1 MDRGG
6 GRRLTVPV
14 GGPFDRDPAAP
25 LASRPMAVVEA
36 PKPSATAGA
45 VLECRDVRKSFG
57 GVQAVRG
64 MSLAV
69 PEGRIVALIGP
80 NGAGKTTL
88 FNCITGLLQRD
99 AGEIRFRGRPV
110 TARGLQQTAALGI
123 VRTFQN
129 IRMFPGLTVYES
141 IMAAQAARG
150 RAGTLE
156 SVLGL
161 PRHRRE
167 WRAMN
172 ERTDEILVMLGLERH
187 RGVIAQQLPLL
198 AQRKIEVARAL
209 AAAPEVL
216 LLDEPTAGAT
226 AAEAQELMG
235 VMRQLRDGGRTI
247 LLIEHNMRLVMS
259 VSDLV
264 YVMHFGSLLASG
276 TPAEVSANADVRNVY
291 LGSRR

>member
-6 GRRLTVPV
+6 RGALSAHA
-14 GGPFDRDPAAP
+14 GPPLDRDPGMP
-25 LASRPMAVVEA
+25 VASRSMPLDGGLSAAVPE
-36 PKPSATAGA
+36 TA
-45 VLECRDVRKSFG
+45 VLECRDVTKSFG
-57 GVQAVRG
+57 GVHAVRG
-64 MSLAV
+64 MSLSV

-88 FNCITGLLQRD
+88 FNCITGLLPRD

-141 IMAAQAARG
+141 VMAAQAARR
-150 RAGTLE
+150 RASALE

-161 PRHRRE
+161 SRHRRE

-172 ERTDEILVMLGLERH
+172 ERTEEILVMLGLERH
-187 RGVIAQQLPLL
+187 RSVIAQQLPLL
-198 AQRKIEVARAL
+198 AQRKIEMARAL
-209 AAAPEVL
+209 AAEPEVL

-226 AAEAQELMG
+226 ASEAQELME

-247 LLIEHNMRLVMS
+247 LLIEHNMRLVMN

-264 YVMHFGSLLASG
+264 YVMHFGSLLVSG
-276 TPAEVSANADVRNVY
+276 TPAEVRADANVRSVY
-291 LGSRR
+291 LGSRQ

>member
-1 MDRGG
+1 MPGD
-6 GRRLTVPV
+6 
-14 GGPFDRDPAAP
+14 
-25 LASRPMAVVEA
+25 
-36 PKPSATAGA
+36 PSAGPSAPAGA
-45 VLECRDVRKSFG
+45 VLECRGIDKSFG
-57 GVQAVRG
+57 GVHAVRG
-64 MSLAV
+64 MSMSV
-69 PEGRIVALIGP
+69 PEQRIVALIGP

-88 FNCITGLLQRD
+88 FNCITGLLARD
-99 AGEIRFRGRPV
+99 AGDIYFRGRRV

-141 IMAAQAARG
+141 VMAAQAAHK
-150 RAGTLE
+150 RASTLE

-167 WRAMN
+167 WRAMH
-172 ERTDEILVMLGLERH
+172 ERTEEILVMLGLERH
-187 RGVIAQQLPLL
+187 RGVIAQSLPLL

-209 AAAPEVL
+209 AAEPQVL

-226 AAEAQELMG
+226 AAEARELMAA
-235 VMRQLRDGGRTI
+235 MRQLRDGGRTI
-247 LLIEHNMRLVMS
+247 LLIEHNMRLVMN
-259 VSDLV
+259 VSDYV

-276 TPAEVSANADVRNVY
+276 TPAEVSMDEKVRHVY